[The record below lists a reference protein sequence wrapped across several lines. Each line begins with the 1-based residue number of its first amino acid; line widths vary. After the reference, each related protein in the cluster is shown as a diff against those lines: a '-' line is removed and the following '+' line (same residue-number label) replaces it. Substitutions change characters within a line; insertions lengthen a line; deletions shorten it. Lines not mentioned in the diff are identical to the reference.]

1 MKLCRR
7 LILFDKIWTVEIKAR
22 EPHDHSPPHHCAYLS
37 RPAVHCTPLA
47 HAADRWRSVCTMTDA
62 LAQSHLGLR
71 RTHVRTPTSAWRR
84 RSVRQTSLFQP
95 PPPHAHA
102 HTPPHH
108 CAYAPR
114 PVVHCTPLA
123 HAADRWRSVCT
134 MTDAPAQGR
143 LWLRRSHVHPVP
155 RVTPQSAPLCAR
167 LKIDFH
173 LAPLAHGCCTFR
185 ARLAYLLRT
194 HPNRLRYPSMKP
206 NVHTMTA
213 RWL

>member
-1 MKLCRR
+1 
-7 LILFDKIWTVEIKAR
+7 
-22 EPHDHSPPHHCAYLS
+22 
-37 RPAVHCTPLA
+37 
-47 HAADRWRSVCTMTDA
+47 MTDA

-84 RSVRQTSLFQP
+84 RSVRQTSPFQP

-102 HTPPHH
+102 HTPPHD

-114 PVVHCTPLA
+114 PIVYCTPLA

-134 MTDAPAQGR
+134 ITDAPAQSR
-143 LWLRRSHVHPVP
+143 LQLRAARKYTPFPVSRP
-155 RVTPQSAPLCAR
+155 SLRHSARA